1 MIKLLRGKIGFCR
14 LVYWYARKGFPTR
27 LALTS
32 DIDITVLKRMP
43 TSTVI
48 GHPYGITIGKGSII
62 GCNVQIGA
70 NVTIG
75 VRYPSGRCPMICDNV
90 FIGNGAIILG
100 DIVVNQNVKVGAGA
114 IVLKDVP
121 EGVTVAGV
129 WK

>member
-1 MIKLLRGKIGFCR
+1 M
-14 LVYWYARKGFPTR
+14 R

-32 DIDITVLKRMP
+32 DIDISVLKRMSP
-43 TSTVI
+43 STLI

-62 GCNVQIGA
+62 GSNVQIGA

-75 VRYPSGRCPMICDNV
+75 VKYLNGRCPMICDNV

-100 DIVVNQNVKVGAGA
+100 DTVVNKNVKVGAGA
-114 IVLKDVP
+114 VVLKDVP
-121 EGVTVAGV
+121 EGMTVVGV